1 MKMKAIPSKRRA
13 ITAVAAAVALLTAGC
28 GTSASGPAEPSTTEG
43 VTITVALF
51 GAPPPK
57 ASLDAF
63 TKDTGITVK
72 WTTIDWDS
80 LQTKIAAAATSN
92 TYFAD
97 ATDVDWS
104 RVGQE
109 GKLG

>member
-1 MKMKAIPSKRRA
+1 MIATGCSAGSP
-13 ITAVAAAVALLTAGC
+13 AA
-28 GTSASGPAEPSTTEG
+28 SNKTTD

-57 ASLDAF
+57 ASLAAF

-72 WTTIDWDS
+72 WSTIDWDS

-92 TYFAD
+92 T
-97 ATDVDWS
+97 
-104 RVGQE
+104 
-109 GKLG
+109 